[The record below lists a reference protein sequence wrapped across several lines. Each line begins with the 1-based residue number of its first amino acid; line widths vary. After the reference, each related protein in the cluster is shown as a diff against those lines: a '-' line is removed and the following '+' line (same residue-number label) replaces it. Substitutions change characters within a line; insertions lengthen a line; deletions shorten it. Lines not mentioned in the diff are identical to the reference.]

1 MNSEFINA
9 IADLEKER
17 GISAEILFD
26 AIEVALITAFK
37 KNFDSNEN
45 VRVSMDR
52 ETGDIHV
59 YAQRKV
65 VEDVYDPDL
74 AFKGMKV
81 IYHKNKSH

>member
-9 IADLEKER
+9 IGDLEKER
-17 GISAEILFD
+17 GISADILFE

-37 KNFDSNEN
+37 KNFDSNAN

-59 YAQRKV
+59 
-65 VEDVYDPDL
+65 
-74 AFKGMKV
+74 
-81 IYHKNKSH
+81 